1 MRTGMGLLLIGIGGI
16 LAFAVTTNTSVFNL
30 HTAGYI
36 IILIGL
42 LGLFLPRRGRS
53 WLSRR
58 LVRRTR
64 VWPEGQRVDETS
76 YPPYLLRNQGAQD
89 LRAGLPSVPSVLGDT
104 RQEEPGNPTGQNS
117 SLRDPATKGAAG
129 QRPDARTEVIED
141 VFEE

>member
-16 LAFAVTTNTSVFNL
+16 LAFAVTANTSVVNL

-36 IILIGL
+36 IIMIGL
-42 LGLFLPRRGRS
+42 LGLCMPRRAHS

-64 VWPEGQRVDETS
+64 SWPGGSRVEERS
-76 YPPYLLRNQGAQD
+76 YPPYLLRNRGSQD
-89 LRAGLPSVPSVLGDT
+89 LRAGLPSVPSVLDDE
-104 RQEEPGNPTGQNS
+104 RQDQPGEPASPM
-117 SLRDPATKGAAG
+117 RDPAAKATAG
-129 QRPDARTEVIED
+129 RRPPTGTEVIED